1 MRTAVVLSAFAVAT
15 SFTRVHARVGSSGSI
30 SRRVAKPVDQSRAT
44 AIAKPIDENAIIRA
58 LFSPLDDLKEAGRK
72 VEEAGRDTA
81 KKIEEEAK
89 RGGDAI
95 IGGGAK
101 AKETAKK
108 PFMDSI
114 EVMRAMMCWGRDNLL
129 DHDKCME
136 WMVDACKAEQSGQ
149 GYCTKFKNFLR
160 AECKSGKQRACDYG
174 SEMGMSMERRQ
185 EDHGSVSDGSVS
197 DEDGDGI
204 PDSEDAFPNNPF
216 EWKDSD
222 GDGVGDNSD
231 LYPHDPTRTG
241 HEQPGAPGAAPSPAL
256 PAGLSSAPA
265 PALPG
270 NLLPSQGYDE
280 HSKKMVAH
288 EDEVTMTRDWRS
300 EWPKLDASEDGA
312 VRKICS
318 EKPNNAWCKLKLSRS
333 ARKDYAISHP

>member
-15 SFTRVHARVGSSGSI
+15 TFTRVHARVGSSGSI
-30 SRRVAKPVDQSRAT
+30 SRRVAKPVDQSTAT

-72 VEEAGRDTA
+72 VEEA
-81 KKIEEEAK
+81 
-89 RGGDAI
+89 
-95 IGGGAK
+95 AK

-136 WMVDACKAEQSGQ
+136 WMVDACKVERSGQ
-149 GYCTKFKNFLR
+149 GYCTKFRNYLR

-185 EDHGSVSDGSVS
+185 DDHGSVS

-204 PDSEDAFPNNPF
+204 PDYEDAFPNNPF

-222 GDGVGDNSD
+222 GDGVGDNGD
-231 LYPHDPTRTG
+231 LYPNDPTRTG
-241 HEQPGAPGAAPSPAL
+241 HEQPGAPGAAPSLAL

-333 ARKDYAISHP
+333 ARKEYAISHP